1 MRLGDY
7 ASCCVL
13 SYERPGFLR
22 TAVESL
28 LSRAGAPLELI
39 VHDDG
44 SENHEVRALLRRWV
58 DDGVVSTLI
67 ENPPGHNQGVGESM
81 RRMFDLATGDPIIK
95 VDQDLIFQE
104 GWLAKVNEI
113 LVTNAADLELGTSID
128 MKVKRIGA
136 LGAFRYWTDPVDHN
150 QMLIQ
155 ERGLWTE
162 VQDFVGS
169 FIAIPRRV
177 YEQFGPFETHSAAF
191 AEDITFKHSLTAAG
205 LALALPAE
213 DIAHNQGFGVG
224 PSTVVVAPETVREI
238 HREPV
243 IHAA

>member
-44 SENHEVRALLRRWV
+44 SESYEVRGLIRRWI
-58 DDGVVSTLI
+58 DDGVISTAIL
-67 ENPPGHNQGVGESM
+67 NPPGHNQGVGESM
-81 RRMFDLATGDPIIK
+81 RRMFDMATGDPIIK
-95 VDQDLIFQE
+95 IDQDLIFHD

-113 LVTNAADLELGTSID
+113 LDFNAADRDQPTAPD
-128 MKVKRIGA
+128 MKVPRIGA

-150 QMLIQ
+150 QMLIR
-155 ERGLWTE
+155 ERGLWSE
-162 VQDFVGS
+162 VHDFVGS
-169 FIAIPRRV
+169 FMAVPRRV
-177 YEQFGPFETHSAAF
+177 YETFGPFETHSAAF
-191 AEDITFKHSLTAAG
+191 AEDITFKRAVYKGG

-224 PSTVVVAPETVREI
+224 PSTVVVAPDTVREI

-243 IHAA
+243 IHG